1 MNKSIKN
8 YCLGVDIGG
17 TSVKIGLFSK
27 EGDLIDNWSIPTNTE
42 CSGKYIL
49 PEIAE
54 SINEKINFKNIS
66 IEDIIGV
73 GIGVPGPVDNN
84 GIVKKCVNLGWPVT
98 DVKTELETLLSTNV
112 CVGNDANIAALGE
125 IFKGGGKNFENLV
138 MVTLGT
144 GVGGGII
151 LDGKILQGSDS
162 AGGEIGHIKINPNE
176 TESCGCGNKGCL
188 EQYASAT
195 GIVNITKR
203 YLKENKD
210 NNTISTTLKISDE
223 LSCEDI
229 FNAAKDGD
237 LVALQM
243 VDTVCHLLGRT
254 LAHIGCIVN
263 PQVFVIGGGMASA
276 GNILIDKIKSYY
288 KEYAFHAAANT
299 KFNFA
304 ELGNDAGI
312 YGGAKLALDLYL

>member
-1 MNKSIKN
+1 MNKLTKKN
-8 YCLGVDIGG
+8 YCFGVDIGG
-17 TSVKIGLFSK
+17 TNIKIGLFFK
-27 EGDLIDNWSIPTNTE
+27 DGELLDKWSIPTNIM
-42 CSGKYIL
+42 SNGKYIL
-49 PEIAE
+49 KEIADSLNSKLE
-54 SINEKINFKNIS
+54 DKNIS
-66 IEDIIGV
+66 MDDVIGV

-84 GIVKKCVNLGWPVT
+84 GVVKKCVNIGWDVT
-98 DVKTELETLLSTNV
+98 DVKKDLQSLFKTNV

-125 IFKGGGKNFENLV
+125 MFKGGGKNYKSLV

-151 LDGKILQGSDS
+151 VDGKIIQGSDS
-162 AGGEIGHIKINPNE
+162 AGGEIGHLKINPNE
-176 TESCGCGNKGCL
+176 TEPCGCGNKGCL

-195 GIVNITKR
+195 GIVNMTKR
-203 YLKENKD
+203 FLQD
-210 NNTISTTLKISDE
+210 NNEICTTLKISNQ

-229 FNAAKDGD
+229 FNAAKKGD
-237 LVALQM
+237 LVALKM
-243 VDTVCHLLGRT
+243 VDTVSYLLGKT

-276 GNILIDKIKSYY
+276 GDILMDRIKKYY
-288 KEYAFHAAANT
+288 KDYAFHATVNT

-312 YGGAKLALDLYL
+312 YGGAKLALDF